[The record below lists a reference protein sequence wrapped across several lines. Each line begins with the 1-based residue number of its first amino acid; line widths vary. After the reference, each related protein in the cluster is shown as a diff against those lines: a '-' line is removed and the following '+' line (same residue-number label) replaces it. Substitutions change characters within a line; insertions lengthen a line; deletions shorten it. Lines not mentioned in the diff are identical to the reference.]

1 MDRILVLIE
10 QYGYLIVFLVVML
23 ESAGVLEKRWW
34 ELVPNSG
41 SSTTRGLKVDSKP
54 RLAQSPWSK

>member
-41 SSTTRGLKVDSKP
+41 RSTTRDLKVGSKP
-54 RLAQSPWSK
+54 LVEVEGAG